1 MSKLVESP
9 AWKALAA
16 HREDMQEVHIRSLFE
31 ADPGRQQAFSLRF
44 DDLLFDYSKHRIT
57 GETMRLLVELAE
69 ETGVRQLRDRM
80 FAGERIN
87 ITEDRPVLHV
97 ALRNRGG
104 RPILVDGVDVM
115 PEVDAVL
122 ARMRRFTDRVRS
134 GEWKGHTGEA
144 ITDVVN
150 IGIGGSDLG
159 PVMVTEALRPFWK
172 EGLRVHFV
180 SNVDGTHLVETLARC
195 RPQSTLFTVA
205 SKTFTTQETITN
217 ALSARAWLLE
227 ALGDRAAVARRPA
240 MRRWTP
246 STGRSPARPCCSSRA
261 SIQPS
266 AASTTT
272 PSSGSTRLIFRRLG
286 VPASTFDCSV
296 HAAPASRASLCTR
309 TSASRRPCP
318 PGTRLPV
325 RPAPA
330 GRPRAH
336 RGVALGQPGLS
347 HEAHRPGR
355 RHPSRHVLAGAPL
368 CAGVSCPAASRP
380 SDSLPPSIRSPCSR
394 SPHVWARLYPRRARR
409 DAARPC
415 R

>member
-16 HREDMQEVHIRSLFE
+16 HRKDMQEVHIRSLFE

-104 RPILVDGVDVM
+104 RPILVDGADVM

-150 IGIGGSDLG
+150 IGIG
-159 PVMVTEALRPFWK
+159 W
-172 EGLRVHFV
+172 
-180 SNVDGTHLVETLARC
+180 
-195 RPQSTLFTVA
+195 
-205 SKTFTTQETITN
+205 
-217 ALSARAWLLE
+217 
-227 ALGDRAAVARRPA
+227 
-240 MRRWTP
+240 
-246 STGRSPARPCCSSRA
+246 
-261 SIQPS
+261 
-266 AASTTT
+266 
-272 PSSGSTRLIFRRLG
+272 
-286 VPASTFDCSV
+286 
-296 HAAPASRASLCTR
+296 
-309 TSASRRPCP
+309 
-318 PGTRLPV
+318 V
-325 RPAPA
+325 R
-330 GRPRAH
+330 
-336 RGVALGQPGLS
+336 
-347 HEAHRPGR
+347 
-355 RHPSRHVLAGAPL
+355 
-368 CAGVSCPAASRP
+368 
-380 SDSLPPSIRSPCSR
+380 
-394 SPHVWARLYPRRARR
+394 
-409 DAARPC
+409 
-415 R
+415 